1 VKPFLVLKEKECS
14 GLFRAAVAVVGKGR
28 KGKYK
33 GLEGPLWKTQKIG
46 V

>member
-1 VKPFLVLKEKECS
+1 MQLVQSFKK
-14 GLFRAAVAVVGKGR
+14 RAAVAVVGKGR